1 MDLIRCIRHARTTRW
16 TLMRRF
22 PPATLKAIEV
32 AIGESETFHRG
43 EIRFAIES
51 GLDAWSALRGVTS
64 RDRATQIFGD
74 LGVWDTE
81 EDNGVLIYVLLADHR
96 VEILA
101 DRGFSAAVETDEW
114 AGICRQM
121 EGRFS
126 EGRFEEGALCGVREV
141 GLILTRTFPGE
152 GDSENE
158 LPDPPVVL

>member
-1 MDLIRCIRHARTTRW
+1 VGVAAL
-16 TLMRRF
+16 
-22 PPATLKAIEV
+22 EV
-32 AIGESETFHRG
+32 AAPPGVGDGSDSLHSAREDHEVDVDETLAAGDPEGDRSRHRRIGDFPSGRDSLRHR
-43 EIRFAIES
+43 ERTRCLVRVA
-51 GLDAWSALRGVTS
+51 
-64 RDRATQIFGD
+64 
-74 LGVWDTE
+74 GVWDTE